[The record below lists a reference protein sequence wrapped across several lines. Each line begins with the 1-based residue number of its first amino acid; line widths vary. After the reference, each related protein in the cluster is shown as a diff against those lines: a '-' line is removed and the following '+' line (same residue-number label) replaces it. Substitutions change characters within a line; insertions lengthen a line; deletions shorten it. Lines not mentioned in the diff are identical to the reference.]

1 MQLYQLE
8 EQYHNMALS
17 IVSSP
22 DKVNATTNNLPI
34 VVTSPSMSMAQYRLV
49 TEIYIPQRGSAPVT
63 TIKTF
68 PSASVAMIDIARVCS
83 TYLTYD
89 NAMEATG
96 SEYSNTNAAYFRV
109 VMGEEYASSP
119 SSSIVAYDGLG
130 AVGAP
135 AFSASFQSSPTILLV
150 PAVNEYSNLT
160 YNWPDSEW
168 SEDSLPSNQANPFLT
183 NNPAYQTQSFWTN
196 SDWSM
201 LTGKAFSYDYETV
214 STVTDGA
221 NTGFSFVNAR
231 LYDTAGTLVYSN
243 ITDFGNSSTPPSPLC
258 HFGIGPANLSA
269 SEFPNTVTSLS
280 ASYYVQTDDWSKIT
294 YEFEGFTNNYNIG
307 FTQQSCSF
315 YDQSLDSNATP
326 NGLIAGRTRFAFIN
340 SYGVLDYYNVINPV
354 KKTSK
359 IKRKEYIQPQLPWQ
373 DMSTVSGAVFNSNSR
388 GKTDYYTTYIDN
400 YSVTTD
406 YIDTATSDWLSELI
420 ESPSVFIQNEA
431 IVNKRTNY
439 IQYFQERTT
448 APNGFAPINIK
459 NASYTWKTNKFK
471 QKLFQY
477 DLKWEMSN
485 VNIGR

>member
-1 MQLYQLE
+1 
-8 EQYHNMALS
+8 MALS

-22 DKVNATTNNLPI
+22 DRVNATTNNLPI
-34 VVTSPSMSMAQYRLV
+34 VVTSADMTKAQYRLV
-49 TEIYIPQRGSAPVT
+49 TEIYIPQRGTAPVT

-89 NAMEATG
+89 NVMEATG

-130 AVGAP
+130 GVGAP

-160 YNWPDSEW
+160 YNWPTSSW
-168 SEDSLPSNQANPFLT
+168 SEDSTPSNQANPFLT
-183 NNPAYQTQSFWTN
+183 NNPAYQTQSFWTTADGKPLT
-196 SDWSM
+196 SD
-201 LTGKAFSYDYETV
+201 LFSYDYETI
-214 STVTDGA
+214 SLITDNDHNGLA
-221 NTGFSFVNAR
+221 YVEAKI
-231 LYDTAGTLVYSN
+231 YDKTNTLVYK
-243 ITDFGNSSTPPSPLC
+243 NSTSFVPTPGTSPSPLT
-258 HFGIGPANLSA
+258 HLGIGPANLSA
-269 SEFPNTVTSLS
+269 SEFPNSVGVLS
-280 ASYYVQTDDWSKIT
+280 ASYYIQTDDWNRIT
-294 YEFEGFTNNYNIG
+294 YECEGYANNYNIG

-431 IVNKRTNY
+431 IVNKRTSY